1 MNTAEGEE
9 WGGGEDGDDGGE
21 IGAVAEGGA
30 EHGGS
35 WRARM
40 GRRMEVRE
48 MMMVEVDGNLFSMN

>member
-40 GRRMEVRE
+40 EVRE